1 MLDIWIYIA
10 RDSMAAADRL
20 LLKEIT
26 AALESWDSAPV
37 MLKLSIPA
45 EANLFAPLVAHAKVL
60 RVVAL
65 SGGYGRDEACRELAK
80 NTGMIAS
87 FSRALLE
94 ELRAQMDEQKFNN
107 ALETAI
113 DEIYA
118 ASTAG

>member
-1 MLDIWIYIA
+1 M
-10 RDSMAAADRL
+10 
-20 LLKEIT
+20 
-26 AALESWDSAPV
+26 
-37 MLKLSIPA
+37 
-45 EANLFAPLVAHAKVL
+45 L

-65 SGGYGRDEACRELAK
+65 SGGYGREEACQELAK

-94 ELRAQMDEQKFNN
+94 ELRAQMDDAKFNN
-107 ALETAI
+107 ALEAAI